1 LPSKPSDLFSSFEE
15 MMGLAATGLGFGDP
29 PADYGSIAA
38 VGLFVALMC
47 VCIVVGH
54 LLEENRWM
62 NESTTALLIV
72 SLPYIYAFSVLLLL
86 LGLDARW
93 FYCGVAGALHRHSH
107 PARLKRE
114 AVAHTSLQRGSLLH
128 LPPAANHFQCRVCT
142 GFSFS
147 TYILDDPR
155 EIVIKTAVF

>member
-1 LPSKPSDLFSSFEE
+1 
-15 MMGLAATGLGFGDP
+15 MMGLGLGDP

-72 SLPYIYAFSVLLLL
+72 SPSPSYIM
-86 LGLDARW
+86 
-93 FYCGVAGALHRHSH
+93 
-107 PARLKRE
+107 
-114 AVAHTSLQRGSLLH
+114 TSLSSLFFCVCVCV
-128 LPPAANHFQCRVCT
+128 AA
-142 GFSFS
+142 SF
-147 TYILDDPR
+147 R
-155 EIVIKTAVF
+155 